1 MKLKKKTRF
10 YVGLV
15 YTGLIWSTLAIV
27 IIVPVV
33 AALWSPLLAWRDPV
47 YIVAGLAGIIAI
59 VLLFVQPL
67 LAGGYLP
74 NLNRLQSRRIHRV
87 IGGILVM
94 MVVIHIIGLWTTSPP
109 DVIDALLFASPT
121 AFSFWGVI
129 AMWALFASALTAL
142 LRRRLRIN
150 PRMWRF
156 IHTGFAVVIVPSSVI
171 HAFLIIGTME
181 VISKRLLCGFIIT
194 ITAKVIID
202 WWRLPKR

>member
-1 MKLKKKTRF
+1 MRFKKKTWIN
-10 YVGLV
+10 
-15 YTGLIWSTLAIV
+15 TGLIWSTLAIV

-33 AALWSPLLAWRDPV
+33 AALRSPLLAWRDPV
-47 YIVAGLAGIIAI
+47 YIVAGLAGIIAM
-59 VLLFVQPL
+59 VLLFIQPV
-67 LAGGYLP
+67 LAGGYLRG
-74 NLNRLQSRRIHRV
+74 LSRLKSRRVHRV

-94 MVVIHIIGLWTTSPP
+94 MILIHVIGLWITSPP

-121 AFSFWGVI
+121 PFSFWGVI
-129 AMWALFASALTAL
+129 AMWALFASALTVL
-142 LRRRLRIN
+142 LRHRLRIN

-181 VISKRLLCGFIIT
+181 VTSKRILCGFIIT